1 MCKLSEIFQAATV
14 ASAAPMKKD
23 CIRDGFGRNPKTLF
37 GLDGASGIFITMVY
51 KESAL
56 SV

>member
-37 GLDGASGIFITMVY
+37 GLDGASGIFITIVY

-56 SV
+56 NV

>member
-1 MCKLSEIFQAATV
+1 MCRLSEIFQAATV
-14 ASAAPMKKD
+14 ANAAPMKKD
-23 CIRDGFGRNPKTLF
+23 CIRDGFGINPKTLF
-37 GLDGASGIFITMVY
+37 GLDGGSGILRTMVY

>member
-1 MCKLSEIFQAATV
+1 MESCQIAAV
-14 ASAAPMKKD
+14 AIAAPRIND
-23 CIRDGFGRNPKTLF
+23 CTLDGFGINPKTLF
-37 GLDGASGIFITMVY
+37 GLDGGSGILRTMVY